1 LATAITYATI
11 RHRSSRRATEVVHV
25 RSQLVLTLIG
35 RDRPG
40 LVEALAAQIAKH
52 GGNWEES
59 RMAHL
64 AGKFAGILR
73 VSLPADAASSLTTAL
88 GALEREGL
96 RVLVE
101 SAEPP
106 SSAIDAQRLRLE
118 LIGNDR
124 EGIVRDISQALAR
137 RKVNVDELHTSCED
151 APMGGGQLFRASAIL
166 RVPGDVAVEELRTT
180 LESLADDL
188 MVELSLDP
196 VTDAR
201 TR

>member
-1 LATAITYATI
+1 M
-11 RHRSSRRATEVVHV
+11 

-73 VSLPADAASSLTTAL
+73 VSLPADAASSLTQAL
-88 GALEREGL
+88 TALEREGL
-96 RVLVE
+96 RVMVE
-101 SAEPP
+101 GAEP
-106 SSAIDAQRLRLE
+106 SSAETDAQRLRLD

-151 APMGGGQLFRASAIL
+151 APMGGGQLFRASALL

-188 MVELSLDP
+188 MVELSLDAL
-196 VTDAR
+196 TDER
-201 TR
+201 PR

>member
-1 LATAITYATI
+1 
-11 RHRSSRRATEVVHV
+11 V

-40 LVEALAAQIAKH
+40 LVEALAAQITKH

-73 VSLPADAASSLTTAL
+73 VSLPAGAEASLAQALT
-88 GALEREGL
+88 ALEREGL
-96 RVLVE
+96 RVVVE
-101 SAEPP
+101 VAEAAVAEAA
-106 SSAIDAQRLRLE
+106 SQRLRLE

-137 RKVNVDELHTSCED
+137 RNVNVDELHTSCED
-151 APMGGGQLFRASAIL
+151 APMGGGQLFRASAML
-166 RVPGDVAVEELRTT
+166 RVPGEVPVDELRTT
-180 LESLADDL
+180 LEGLADDL

-196 VTDAR
+196 VSDAR

>member
-1 LATAITYATI
+1 M
-11 RHRSSRRATEVVHV
+11 

-40 LVEALAAQIAKH
+40 LVEALSAQIARH

-73 VSLPADAASSLTTAL
+73 VSVPDDAASALTQAL
-88 GALEREGL
+88 SALEREGL
-96 RVLVE
+96 RVVVE
-101 SAEPP
+101 GAEP
-106 SSAIDAQRLRLE
+106 SSTETGAQRLRLE
-118 LIGNDR
+118 LLGNDR
-124 EGIVRDISQALAR
+124 EGIVRDISQALAK

-151 APMGGGQLFRASAIL
+151 APMGGGQLFRASALL
-166 RVPGDVAVEELRTT
+166 RVPGDVALEELRTT

-188 MVELSLDP
+188 MVELSLAA

-201 TR
+201 PR

>member
-1 LATAITYATI
+1 
-11 RHRSSRRATEVVHV
+11 V
-25 RSQLVLTLIG
+25 RSQLVLTVIG

-40 LVEALAAQIAKH
+40 LVEAIASQIAKH

-73 VSLPADAASSLTTAL
+73 VSLPAASTSSLTQAL
-88 GALEREGL
+88 TALEREGL
-96 RVLVE
+96 RVVVEVAE
-101 SAEPP
+101 SAVAETA
-106 SSAIDAQRLRLE
+106 SQRLRLE
-118 LIGNDR
+118 LLGNDR

-137 RKVNVDELHTSCED
+137 RSVNVDELHTSCED
-151 APMGGGQLFRASAIL
+151 APMGGGQLFRASAML
-166 RVPGDVAVEELRTT
+166 RVPGEVPIEELRTT
-180 LESLADDL
+180 LEGLADDL
-188 MVELSLDP
+188 MVELSLDA

>member
-1 LATAITYATI
+1 M
-11 RHRSSRRATEVVHV
+11 

-73 VSLPADAASSLTTAL
+73 VSVPAAAAGAL
-88 GALEREGL
+88 VQALAALEREGL
-96 RVLVE
+96 RIVVE
-101 SAEPP
+101 SSEP
-106 SSAIDAQRLRLE
+106 DAKTAGRRLRLE
-118 LIGNDR
+118 LVGNDR
-124 EGIVRDISQALAR
+124 AGIVRDISRALAVR
-137 RKVNVDELHTSCED
+137 GVNVDELHTRCED
-151 APMGGGQLFRASAIL
+151 APMGGGQLFRADALLRLPAETSVDEL
-166 RVPGDVAVEELRTT
+166 RVQ
-180 LESLADDL
+180 LEGLADDL

-196 VTDAR
+196 VDER
-201 TR
+201 SR

>member
-1 LATAITYATI
+1 M
-11 RHRSSRRATEVVHV
+11 

-40 LVEALAAQIAKH
+40 LVEAVSAEIARH

-73 VSLPADAASSLTTAL
+73 VSVPAEAAAPLAQAL
-88 GALEREGL
+88 ARLEREGL
-96 RVLVE
+96 RVIVE
-101 SAEPP
+101 GAEP
-106 SSAIDAQRLRLE
+106 SVAAGGGRRLRLE
-118 LIGNDR
+118 LVGNDR
-124 EGIVRDISQALAR
+124 QGIVRDISQALAR

-151 APMGGGQLFRASAIL
+151 APMGGGQLFRATALLGVPPEIAI
-166 RVPGDVAVEELRTT
+166 EELRAT
-180 LESLADDL
+180 LEDLADDL
-188 MVELSLDP
+188 MVELSLDA

>member
-1 LATAITYATI
+1 
-11 RHRSSRRATEVVHV
+11 V
-25 RSQLVLTLIG
+25 RSQLVLTVIG

-40 LVEALAAQIAKH
+40 LVEAIASQIAKH

-73 VSLPADAASSLTTAL
+73 VSLPAERTSSLTQAL
-88 GALEREGL
+88 TALEREGL
-96 RVLVE
+96 RVVVEVAE
-101 SAEPP
+101 SAAAETA
-106 SSAIDAQRLRLE
+106 SQRLRLE

-137 RKVNVDELHTSCED
+137 RSVNVDELHTSCED
-151 APMGGGQLFRASAIL
+151 APMGGGQLFRASAML
-166 RVPGDVAVEELRTT
+166 RVPGEVSIEELRTT
-180 LESLADDL
+180 LEGLADDL
-188 MVELSLDP
+188 MVELSLDA

>member
-1 LATAITYATI
+1 
-11 RHRSSRRATEVVHV
+11 V

-73 VSLPADAASSLTTAL
+73 VSLPSGATSSLTQALTAL
-88 GALEREGL
+88 EGL
-96 RVLVE
+96 RVVVE
-101 SAEPP
+101 AAEPAAADTG
-106 SSAIDAQRLRLE
+106 SQRLRLE

-151 APMGGGQLFRASAIL
+151 APMGGGQLFRASAML
-166 RVPGDVAVEELRTT
+166 RVPAELPIEELRTA
-180 LESLADDL
+180 LEGLADDL
-188 MVELSLDP
+188 MVELSLDA

-201 TR
+201 IR

>member
-1 LATAITYATI
+1 
-11 RHRSSRRATEVVHV
+11 V

-40 LVEALAAQIAKH
+40 LVEALAAQITKH

-73 VSLPADAASSLTTAL
+73 VSLPTDAASSLTEAL
-88 GALEREGL
+88 ATLEREGL
-96 RVLVE
+96 RVVVE
-101 SAEPP
+101 GAEPIGTEA
-106 SSAIDAQRLRLE
+106 SAKRLRLE
-118 LIGNDR
+118 LVGNDR

-137 RKVNVDELHTSCED
+137 RRVNVDELHTTCED

-166 RVPGDVAVEELRTT
+166 RVPTDVPVEELRST

-188 MVELSLDP
+188 MVELSLDAL
-196 VTDAR
+196 TDTSSR
-201 TR
+201 